1 MENKLDI
8 SSSIMTLQKLND
20 LYASDK
26 YMHSRLHSYIS
37 NNLPTIMKGIQDT
50 NISRINRTAELNNE
64 FTSFINSYLNTH
76 KYYYVS
82 ATERFYKYDGNDYKM
97 CSEDYILHNILTTI
111 TSQRNLLN
119 WKYKT
124 KVSLMK
130 IIKGNPIY
138 NSVPESSTI
147 QDVISRLYPAIFS
160 SKDAAKYFLTVVGD
174 NIIKKNSG
182 LIHLIPLYSNTF
194 IRELNN
200 FCQSN
205 LGVNAVNTLKLKYH
219 EDHDYFTC
227 RVINIHETIKYE
239 NVWKRILGDV
249 GMNLLCV
256 ATHYSTRFGG
266 SEQFLHNNSDDKFSN
281 NVLYLKDKTKENIVA
296 DFISDYLTMDNSIET
311 NNVSIKPLVIKWK
324 DMQYL
329 WNHYLINANLPS
341 IMYQT
346 TFKDT
351 LTCLIEPNYMKE
363 TDEFVNVFSRFLPS
377 ARTFVDFWNDTMVE
391 DANESFLELE
401 EIRNLFKTWNKNS
414 GEQLFGLNDQ
424 QTLDIIEHFF
434 PDVCIENE
442 KYVHEYKCSL
452 WDKGSQIDDI
462 MDSFKTSYNTLN
474 MEGDKTI
481 YDAYVF
487 YYNHLKNENVGG
499 SSNAYIVHKS
509 YFDNYIIESLKPY
522 INDDKLSIMS
532 IWFTKHNVSI

>member
-1 MENKLDI
+1 MDNKLDL
-8 SSSIMTLQKLND
+8 SSSIMALQKLND

-26 YMHSRLHSYIS
+26 YMYSRLHSYIS
-37 NNLPTIMKGIQDT
+37 NNLPNIMKGIQET
-50 NISRINRTAELNNE
+50 NISRISRTAELNNE
-64 FTSFINSYLNTH
+64 FTSFINNYLNTH

-82 ATERFYKYDGNDYKM
+82 ATERFYNYDGNDYNL
-97 CSEDYILHNILTTI
+97 CSEDDILHNILTTI

-130 IIKGNPIY
+130 IIKENPIY

-174 NIIKKNSG
+174 NILKKNTC
-182 LIHLIPLYSNTF
+182 LIHLIPLYSKTF

-200 FCQSN
+200 FSQTN
-205 LGVNAVNTLKLKYH
+205 LGVNAVNTFKLKYH
-219 EDHDYFTC
+219 EDHDYNAC

-266 SEQFLHNNSDDKFSN
+266 SEQFLCHNSDDKFSN
-281 NVLYLKDKTKENIVA
+281 NVLYLKDMTKERIVA
-296 DFISDYLTMDNSIET
+296 NFIADYLTMDTVIES
-311 NNVSIKPLVIKWK
+311 NLSSKKQLVIKWK

-329 WNHYLINANLPS
+329 WNHYLINANLPP

-351 LTCLIEPNYMKE
+351 LIYVIEPNYIKE
-363 TDEFVNVFSRFLPS
+363 TDVFVNVFSRFLPS
-377 ARTFVDFWNDTMVE
+377 AQTFVDFWNSTMVE
-391 DANESFLELE
+391 DTNESFLELE
-401 EIRNLFKTWNKNS
+401 EIRNLFKAWNSNA

-452 WDKGSQIDDI
+452 WDKGSQINGI
-462 MDSFKTSYNTLN
+462 MDLFKTSYNKLN

-487 YYNHLKNENVGG
+487 YCNHLNNSKVDGASNVF
-499 SSNAYIVHKS
+499 IVHKS
-509 YFDNYIIESLKPY
+509 YFENHICDTLNSYITPDAS
-522 INDDKLSIMS
+522 SIMS
-532 IWFTKHNVSI
+532 IWFSQP